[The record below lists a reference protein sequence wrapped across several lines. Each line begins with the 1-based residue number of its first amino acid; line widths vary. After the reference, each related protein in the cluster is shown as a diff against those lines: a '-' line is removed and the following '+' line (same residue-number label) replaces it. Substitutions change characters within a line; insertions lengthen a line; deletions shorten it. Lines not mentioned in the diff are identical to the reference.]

1 MVSIRYKYAIGQVVN
16 MGNKKVTITEHREF
30 YGKPSYMVSWFSK
43 VSDINPETKEW
54 KAVLKE
60 DEIS

>member
-1 MVSIRYKYAIGQVVN
+1 MVSTRYKYGVGQVVN
-16 MGNKKVTITEHREF
+16 MGNKKVTITELREF
-30 YGKPSYMVSWFSK
+30 YGKPSYMVNWF
-43 VSDINPETKEW
+43 DKENKLW